1 MAKAPGRGKYMA
13 KVTSKSQVT
22 APRSAPHRP
31 DELGVSKSRESR
43 IHSFDQATERDGK
56 RRVGALVDTNLLVC
70 TPSRPLRP
78 ADCISSWCWVGQAI
92 RLPELALRAKRGRGE
107 LRSAAGRRNDRPPHL
122 ERQKSAPPG

>member
-1 MAKAPGRGKYMA
+1 MA

-56 RRVGALVDTNLLVC
+56 RRIGALVDTNLLVC
-70 TPSRPLRP
+70 MPSRPRVPLTVFQAGAGWGRRFACP
-78 ADCISSWCWVGQAI
+78 SS
-92 RLPELALRAKRGRGE
+92 
-107 LRSAAGRRNDRPPHL
+107 RSAQSADAASFARPLAGESP
-122 ERQKSAPPG
+122 APPT